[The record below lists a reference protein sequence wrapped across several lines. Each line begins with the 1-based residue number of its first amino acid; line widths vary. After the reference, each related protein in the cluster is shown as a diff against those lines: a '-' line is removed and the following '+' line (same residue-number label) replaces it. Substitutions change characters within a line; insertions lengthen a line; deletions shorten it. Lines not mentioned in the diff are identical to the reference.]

1 MAGACD
7 SYSDAARDLLL
18 PTYYLPTT
26 YLLPTYYLPTTY
38 LYLPTTYLLP
48 PTYYLPTTYLLR
60 SDFEYDGVDF
70 PDSNFAGLSTNT
82 FCGGAVRVR
91 ARARAS

>member
-1 MAGACD
+1 VAGACD

-26 YLLPTYYLPTTY
+26 YLL
-38 LYLPTTYLLP
+38 

>member
-26 YLLPTYYLPTTY
+26 YLP
-38 LYLPTTYLLP
+38 
-48 PTYYLPTTYLLR
+48 TYLLR